1 MGKIR
6 TALQLAAGAAAFLP
20 ALAGAQ
26 ELEYKG
32 ELSGS
37 GSGLGAV
44 PTVLTLNN
52 TNNISTGCISPTG
65 TANCGFPDNTVQQSS
80 TTRLVSELGGSLA
93 TFGTDLRIVA
103 NFSEPGQTQMNAA
116 TIEQLVLT
124 LYNGNSVAFKGD
136 LAGSQSFASTA
147 QGVGNIG
154 FAFGLTTTAAAAFQT
169 ALNAIGGTARIGLG
183 ASLSDVQG
191 GLDTF
196 SVTRLN
202 AGTPGGGGSVVP
214 EPGTWAL
221 LGTGLMGLAGV
232 AARRKRNA

>member
-1 MGKIR
+1 MRTIR
-6 TALQLAAGAAAFLP
+6 NVLQLAAGAAAFLP

-26 ELEYKG
+26 ELVYTG

-37 GSGLGAV
+37 GAGLGAV

-52 TNNISTGCISPTG
+52 TNNISTGCISPSGTTG
-65 TANCGFPDNTVQQSS
+65 CGFPDNTVQQSS
-80 TTRLVSELGGSLA
+80 TTRLVSELGGNLA
-93 TFGTDLRIVA
+93 TLGTDLRIVA
-103 NFSEPGQTQMNAA
+103 NFSEPGQTQANAA

-124 LYNGNSVAFKGD
+124 LYNGNNVAFTGD
-136 LAGSQSFASTA
+136 LAAPQTFASTA

-154 FAFGLTTTAAAAFQT
+154 FSFGLTTTAAAMFQT
-169 ALNAIGGTARIGLG
+169 ALNSIGSTARIGLG

-196 SVTRLN
+196 AVTRLN
-202 AGTPGGGGSVVP
+202 GTPGGGGSVVP

-221 LGTGLMGLAGV
+221 LGTGLIGLGGV
-232 AARRKRNA
+232 ARRRRATKA

>member
-6 TALQLAAGAAAFLP
+6 TALQVAAGAAAFLP

-32 ELSGS
+32 ELSGT

-52 TNNISTGCISPTG
+52 TNNVSTGCISPSGTTG
-65 TANCGFPDNTVQQSS
+65 CGFADNTVQQSS
-80 TTRLVSELGGSLA
+80 TTQLVTALGGSLA
-93 TFGTDLRIVA
+93 TLGTDLRIVA
-103 NFSEPGQTQMNAA
+103 NFSEPAGNAA

-124 LYNGNSVAFKGD
+124 LYNGNMVAFTGD
-136 LAGSQSFASTA
+136 LASSQSFASTS

-154 FAFGLTTTAAAAFQT
+154 FAFGLTSTAATAFQT
-169 ALNAIGGTARIGLG
+169 ALNSIGSSARIGLG

-196 SVTRLN
+196 AVTRLN
-202 AGTPGGGGSVVP
+202 GSTGGGGSVVP

-232 AARRKRNA
+232 AARRKRAA

>member
-6 TALQLAAGAAAFLP
+6 TALQVAAGAAAFLP

-32 ELSGS
+32 ELSGT
-37 GSGLGAV
+37 GAGLGAV

-52 TNNISTGCISPTG
+52 TNNISTGCISPSG

-80 TTRLVSELGGSLA
+80 TTRLVSELGGNLA
-93 TFGTDLRIVA
+93 TLGADLRIVA
-103 NFSEPGQTQMNAA
+103 NFSEPAGNAA
-116 TIEQLVLT
+116 TVDQLVLT
-124 LYNGNSVAFKGD
+124 LYNGNAVAFTGD
-136 LAGSQSFASTA
+136 LASPQPFASTS

-154 FAFGLTTTAAAAFQT
+154 FAFGLTATAASAFQT

-183 ASLSDVQG
+183 AALSDVQG

-196 SVTRLN
+196 AVTRLN
-202 AGTPGGGGSVVP
+202 GTPGGGGSVVP

>member
-44 PTVLTLNN
+44 PTVLTLDG
-52 TNNISTGCISPTG
+52 TNDVATGCISPSG
-65 TANCGFPDNTVQQSS
+65 TAGCGFVNNTVQQSS
-80 TTRLVSELGGSLA
+80 TTRLVSELGGNLA
-93 TFGTDLRIVA
+93 TLGADLRIVA

-124 LYNGNSVAFKGD
+124 LYNGNDVAFTGD
-136 LAGSQSFASTA
+136 LAMPQSFTSTA

-154 FAFGLTTTAAAAFQT
+154 FAFGLTTSAATAFQA
-169 ALNAIGGTARIGLG
+169 ALNAIGSTASIGLG

-196 SVTRLN
+196 AVTRLN
-202 AGTPGGGGSVVP
+202 GTPGGGGGSVVP

-232 AARRKRNA
+232 AARRKRTA